1 MIVLAIDVD
10 ADADRVSEIL
20 TTTEGMAAVWTS
32 DGRVGEGSARFGFPE
47 APVDLECSVE
57 AEPGKRVR
65 FTVDSGFPYW
75 NGSVF
80 EFELGPAAQAEGG
93 TNVLFRHRDFE
104 DGFPEQDR
112 GMVAQVWASILQA
125 LKAYAET
132 GTPQPA
138 LG

>member
-10 ADADRVSEIL
+10 AEAKKLFDIL

-32 DGRVGEGSARFGFPE
+32 DCDVDESSARFGFAG
-47 APVDLECSVE
+47 APMDLECRVNVE
-57 AEPGKRVR
+57 DERLVR

-75 NGSVF
+75 NGSLF
-80 EFELGPAAQAEGG
+80 EFELGPAAQAERG